1 MGSRRPRASQYL
13 WDGRQ
18 VNRLSSVPSLKN
30 AGWQTSQPFNV
41 RSIPRRRL
49 SKPRNNADSRCSSMI
64 SHNRSLR
71 ALWDGGEKT
80 AESACR
86 PAPRTIRVLGKHHRK
101 ADAHPHP
108 QQEPLPAVIP
118 HSIIFLTGNRTRN
131 TNLCPPHRKQRI
143 TKCMH
148 LRHHERRSSQTQQ

>member
-1 MGSRRPRASQYL
+1 MAVEASWGLFDCPPSSCRHDAYRKSSRVFRKQGGDRWGRPTPAMGSRRPRASQYL

-30 AGWQTSQPFNV
+30 AGWQASQPFNV
-41 RSIPRRRL
+41 RSVPHRRL

-64 SHNRSLR
+64 IHNRSLR

-108 QQEPLPAVIP
+108 QQELDRP
-118 HSIIFLTGNRTRN
+118 
-131 TNLCPPHRKQRI
+131 
-143 TKCMH
+143 
-148 LRHHERRSSQTQQ
+148 